1 MIHAKPLD
9 PQLILNSIYNGIVS
23 IDEKGII
30 THFNRTAERIFNIPA
45 HEALH
50 KHILDVLP
58 NTSGKLLECLKSG
71 TSFYGEKLKGETVML
86 ISNITPIL
94 VDGKI
99 SGAVSLFQDISEI
112 ENISKELDLFKNM
125 KNWLDAIIDSSYDG
139 LWICDSE
146 GKVVRI
152 NKSSERISKIKA
164 EDVVGKDVRDLIAK
178 GFFKKS
184 VTLEVLKKGTVVTM
198 FQETR
203 DGKKVL
209 STGNPICNEDGR
221 ITFVVTNIR
230 DITELDNLRSQLQET
245 QVLAEGYISKLSELE
260 MKGVDFSNI
269 IFRSREMG
277 RVLEKALRVSGV
289 NSTVLLLGESGVGK
303 GMIAKLI
310 HKNSARNNGPFIRVD
325 CAGITDTLVESEL
338 FGYARGALTG
348 ARIEGK
354 PGFFELANK
363 GTLFLDEIGEIPLS
377 TQSKLLRFLEDHE
390 IIRIGGT
397 ELKEIDV
404 RIIAATN
411 KKIDEMVSSKLF
423 REDLYYRL
431 NVVPIHIPPLRERRD
446 DVLPLILHFLEK
458 FNKTHR
464 KDKIFSPE
472 AMDAVSKYGFPGN
485 IRELAN
491 LIEQLVVVVE
501 KDRIELRD
509 LPDSVTSY
517 ISKTIAHTSISEG
530 IPLKEAVEKYERLI
544 IEASIQKYG
553 SQDEAAKFLKVDQ
566 GTISRKIKKYSLVK
580 KDVII
585 HN

>member
-1 MIHAKPLD
+1 MVYEKALD
-9 PQLILNSIYNGIVS
+9 PQLVLDSIYNGIVAVN
-23 IDEKGII
+23 EEGII
-30 THFNRTAERIFNIPA
+30 TFFNKTAERIFKIIA

-50 KHILDVLP
+50 QYILDVLP
-58 NTSGKLLECLKSG
+58 NTGVKLLECLKSG
-71 TSFYGEKLKGETVML
+71 TPFYGEKLKGETVTL

-94 VDGKI
+94 SDGKI

-139 LWICDSE
+139 LWICDNE
-146 GKVVRI
+146 GMVVRI

-184 VTLEVLKKGTVVTM
+184 VTLEVLKKGTVMTM

-209 STGNPICNEDGR
+209 STGNPIFNEDGK

-230 DITELDNLRSQLQET
+230 DITELDSLRSQLQET
-245 QVLAEGYISKLSELE
+245 QVLAKGYISKLSELE
-260 MKGVDFSNI
+260 MKGVDISNI

-277 RVLEKALRVSGV
+277 RVLETAFRVAEVS
-289 NSTVLLLGESGVGK
+289 STILLLGESGVGK

-310 HKNSARNNGPFIRVD
+310 HKQSERNQGPFIRVD
-325 CAGITDTLVESEL
+325 CAGIPESLIESEL
-338 FGYARGALTG
+338 FGYEKGAFTG
-348 ARIEGK
+348 AKSEGK

-377 TQSKLLRFLEDHE
+377 IQSKLLRFLEDHE

-431 NVVPIHIPPLRERRD
+431 NVVPINIPPLRERRD
-446 DVLPLILHFLEK
+446 DILPLIFHFLQN

-464 KDKIFSPE
+464 KEKVLSPE
-472 AMDAVSKYGFPGN
+472 SIDALSKYSFPGN

-491 LIEQLVVVVE
+491 LIEQLVVVAE

-509 LPDSVTSY
+509 LPDSVMSY
-517 ISKTIAHTSISEG
+517 MSKTIAHTSLSEG
-530 IPLKEAVEKYERLI
+530 IPLKDAVEKYERLI
-544 IEASIQKYG
+544 IETAIQKHG
-553 SQDEAAKFLKVDQ
+553 SQDEVAKILKVDQ
-566 GTISRKIKKYSLVK
+566 GTISRKIKKYSLFK